1 MSMFDEQG
9 DKLKG
14 LIDNMVDSVQLK
26 FVNTNIVCSGMNV
39 SKKKTGSIY
48 HILYIT
54 APPWTTI
61 TNLAS

>member
-1 MSMFDEQG
+1 MFDEQG

-26 FVNTNIVCSGMNV
+26 FVNTTIVCSGINV
-39 SKKKTGSIY
+39 SKKKTGAIY

-54 APPWTTI
+54 APPCPTI